1 MSGLPL
7 FQPLLL
13 PNGTRIVNRLAKAA
27 MEENLADE
35 NHAPGPELLRLY
47 QTWADGGAGLI
58 ITGNVM
64 PDCRALTGPAGVIL
78 ENDRYL
84 EQFKNW
90 AVVCRSQGAQAW
102 LQINHPGRQLMA
114 NLGQEAVAPSAI
126 AVNIP
131 GVAKLFAQPRSL
143 SEVEIHGLINRY
155 ARTAVLAERAGFT
168 GVQIHAAHGYLF
180 SQFLSPLTN
189 KRTDKWGGSLENRAR
204 ILIRT
209 IEAVRARVAPQF
221 CVSVKL
227 NSADFQRGGFE
238 EGDAIEVVKRLNEL
252 PVDLVEISGGSY
264 ESPAMQGHTRDGQT
278 LAREAYFLEFAE
290 RIGRV
295 ARMPVMV
302 TGGIRRR
309 EIAEIVINSPS
320 VAMVGMATA
329 LAFEPNLPSQWLTGD
344 GAQIKSVQI
353 SWKNKAFV
361 AVAITAIIKKQL
373 GLLSLGKATKPG
385 ISPLMTLITSQL
397 KTKRQA
403 RRYRKWVAE
412 QGI

>member
-1 MSGLPL
+1 M
-7 FQPLLL
+7 
-13 PNGTRIVNRLAKAA
+13 
-27 MEENLADE
+27 
-35 NHAPGPELLRLY
+35 
-47 QTWADGGAGLI
+47 
-58 ITGNVM
+58 
-64 PDCRALTGPAGVIL
+64 
-78 ENDRYL
+78 
-84 EQFKNW
+84 
-90 AVVCRSQGAQAW
+90 
-102 LQINHPGRQLMA
+102 
-114 NLGQEAVAPSAI
+114 
-126 AVNIP
+126 
-131 GVAKLFAQPRSL
+131 
-143 SEVEIHGLINRY
+143 INRY

-373 GLLSLGKATKPG
+373 SLLSLGKATKPG